1 MPTSRKRKTTNNKA
15 ALRLLT
21 EKLAKQ
27 LLFRDTQATQAEEK
41 NKELQYQLEDLQ
53 QWSTTARKFVYNC
66 KAEKLDKQNKFAA
79 REQALVERER
89 NVKAREDEVES
100 RVVLLSTCAA
110 LEHDLYQA
118 KTKIANTHSTFA
130 ETNKR
135 AERREQELK
144 FCKDEVFRLERTFV
158 EHLHHIMKIQNETM
172 SKIADDREIGTVQ
185 QMNERARVELESKL
199 ALVCA
204 SDGAEKGTGLGHLA
218 DDLVDSMTQTFGKSS
233 DKAEELRNKCAV
245 LTKQVNEL
253 TVGLNTTTQEK
264 IHLQQKLRSEQVCWG
279 TRTTA
284 VLRCVVAVGVVW

>member
-1 MPTSRKRKTTNNKA
+1 MPSSRKRKIPNDKV

-27 LLFRDTQATQAEEK
+27 LLFRDTQATRAEEK

-53 QWSTTARKFVYNC
+53 NWSATARKFVYNC
-66 KAEKLDKQNKFAA
+66 KQEKLDKQNRFAA

-89 NVKAREDEVES
+89 KVKLREDEVES

-110 LEHDLYQA
+110 LEHELYLA
-118 KTKIANTHSTFA
+118 KNKIKNTHSTFT

-135 AERREQELK
+135 AERREQELR

-204 SDGAEKGTGLGHLA
+204 SDGAEKGTGLGRLA
-218 DDLVDSMTQTFGKSS
+218 DELVDTMTDTFGKSS
-233 DKAEELRNKCAV
+233 NKAEELRNKCAV

-253 TVGLNTTTQEK
+253 TIGLNKTTQEK
-264 IHLQQKLRSEQVCWG
+264 VHLKQKLRSEQVCGG
-279 TRTTA
+279 TR
-284 VLRCVVAVGVVW
+284 VALLL